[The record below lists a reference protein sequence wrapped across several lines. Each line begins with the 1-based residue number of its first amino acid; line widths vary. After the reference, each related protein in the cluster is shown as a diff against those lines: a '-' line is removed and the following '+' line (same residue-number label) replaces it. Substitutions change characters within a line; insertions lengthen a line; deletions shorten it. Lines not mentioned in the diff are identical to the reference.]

1 VASVCCLRPL
11 GHRGVIEGNTFRE
24 ILVGPVMVLLWAC
37 AVFLIDLW
45 VLKVADRKETRT
57 RLTPTELRTAVAS
70 RSMISL
76 RI

>member
-1 VASVCCLRPL
+1 
-11 GHRGVIEGNTFRE
+11 
-24 ILVGPVMVLLWAC
+24 MVLLWAR
-37 AVFLIDLW
+37 AVFLIDRW